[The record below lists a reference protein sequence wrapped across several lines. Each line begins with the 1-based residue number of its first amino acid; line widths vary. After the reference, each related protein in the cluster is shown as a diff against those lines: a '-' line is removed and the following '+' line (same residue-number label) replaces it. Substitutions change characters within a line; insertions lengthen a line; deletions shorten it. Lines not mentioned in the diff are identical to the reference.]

1 MRTEIK
7 KPNVGIVS
15 KRKALIKRFFYEF
28 LTFKPKVI
36 IQANRNKE

>member
-1 MRTEIK
+1 MRTEIN

-15 KRKALIKRFFYEF
+15 KRKAMIKHFFYEF
-28 LTFKPKVI
+28 LTFKPKDI

>member
-7 KPNVGIVS
+7 ETKCRNCEQKQS
-15 KRKALIKRFFYEF
+15 YDKRFSYEF